1 MLKSQKVKM
10 SKWKSGG
17 WRVGAALG
25 VLVMTGCQETRVGSL
40 NRRLPPKPR
49 PLPAVP
55 VDARANALVLNLSAA
70 PLDTNGNGYPD
81 LIHATAH
88 LFDRRYPPAFHEEGT
103 FVFSL
108 YAPGE
113 VGHEGAEPLHE
124 WRIAGDQLQQSVA
137 RSAFGACYQFRLS
150 LLEGGTDVLSIPWG
164 DMVCRFDPAAGGA
177 PIYAGQVTSIQIGRR
192 VVIPAFRWR
201 EQTEPAA
208 EPATRAVS
216 SAP

>member
-1 MLKSQKVKM
+1 MP
-10 SKWKSGG
+10 KWNRGSWG
-17 WRVGAALG
+17 VGAALG
-25 VLVMTGCQETRVGSL
+25 VLLLGGMAGCQETRLGDL
-40 NRRLPPKPR
+40 GRRLPPKPR

-55 VDARANALVLNLSAA
+55 DDARADALVLNLSAA

-88 LFDRRYPPAFHEEGT
+88 LFDTRYPPAMHQDGA

-108 YAPGE
+108 YMPGE
-113 VGHEGAEPLHE
+113 VGLAGAEPLRQ
-124 WRIAGDQLQQSVA
+124 WRIADAKLRRSVA
-137 RSAFGACYQFRLS
+137 RSAFGVCYQFRLS
-150 LLEGGTDVLSIPWG
+150 LLEDGTDVLSIPWG

-208 EPATRAVS
+208 KPATRAVS